1 MTDGNQEQP
10 MASEATDPEA
20 SDAPEAEAAPEED
33 VKRKFREA
41 LERKRGLKAGAAGGG
56 TGPDRTKIHGAHG
69 RAGGAREFRRKS
81 GG

>member
-1 MTDGNQEQP
+1 MTDAQQEEP
-10 MASEATDPEA
+10 MA
-20 SDAPEAEAAPEED
+20 AEAADPEESEVPEAAEAPEDD

-41 LERKRGLKAGAAGGG
+41 LERKRGLKAGTASGG